1 VVILKNNDKLYIV
14 KREIRKSQFT
24 DMNDVKAYMEF
35 IHAEHVLQDA
45 DKYIFCLKIDDVE
58 FEEMPL

>member
-1 VVILKNNDKLYIV
+1 MELIKSNDKFYIV
-14 KREIRKSQFT
+14 KREIKKSSFSN
-24 DMNDVKAYMEF
+24 MSDVKAYMEF

-58 FEEMPL
+58 YEEMPL